1 MTDTRKLC
9 KFDVFTTQ
17 CEAVVA
23 WRVRVANAG
32 PTMSHD
38 EAYALFDEAP
48 ECIYRHGRKSDHDD
62 LQMLLAASLVGVA
75 MHETD

>member
-32 PTMSHD
+32 PAMSRD

-62 LQMLLAASLVGVA
+62 LQALLAASLVGVA
-75 MHETD
+75 LAAE